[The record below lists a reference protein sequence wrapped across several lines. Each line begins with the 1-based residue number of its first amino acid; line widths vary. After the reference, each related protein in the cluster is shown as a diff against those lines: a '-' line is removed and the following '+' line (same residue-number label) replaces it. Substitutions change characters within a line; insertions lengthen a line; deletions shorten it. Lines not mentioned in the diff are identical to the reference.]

1 MDSAAR
7 IDDLV
12 GEQSTSQLQTTAHPI
27 DADYVR
33 QALESDRDN
42 WQPEISSLEEALEWE
57 AAYASLNNADDPS
70 DCDVSDFPIDDPQA
84 QGALALRLARAM
96 MNTEDTLEEVSR
108 EDKQRDKD
116 SQGPGSKKKVPK
128 KKTIKHHPH
137 LVHIKAWTL
146 LWAIYYAQK
155 GTCRVPAWFSARM
168 PTRTECAN
176 FMARFELIEG
186 YLMVSKTLCNSFYEA
201 SFEDRLAYYPE
212 AEMHI
217 KIANKR
223 LNTRRDTK
231 VSFGDHMMKNRDD
244 YYKDNEGNFRD
255 RANGQLISQSE
266 SSTLSADYRKLVQ
279 ELPTR
284 KRGSDQGLFVDALG
298 PSEAGKS
305 QKRKAPSHD
314 AIGDNDE
321 EQEEAPPRKSARKGK
336 TSRPTRG
343 SRKGGYTAPPQ
354 VAAGPADVVSTLK
367 GGQANTLVMANGL
380 NKPTVAFTE
389 HSGVQPGYPGA
400 YAAALSSAVTQDAA
414 RLNMNYLNQG
424 SSFLS
429 QQGFGLFTTD
439 TPRTYGNQL
448 STLDGFS
455 LMNAFVG
462 ATSTYNPVFQTSS
475 HPHHVQVNPQLLTQA
490 EFENAGA
497 PSYATYT
504 NDAAGAHLLLPFIA
518 TGEQQQSQATTA
530 PKPDWTESFLAKLA
544 AAEAEM
550 QFTEDHAPPPETTVP
565 DAITPPLTLDDV
577 LKCDPAQDFFWP
589 QANK

>member
-33 QALESDRDN
+33 QALKSDRDN

-57 AAYASLNNADDPS
+57 AAYASLNNADDP
-70 DCDVSDFPIDDPQA
+70 SDFPIDDPQA

-116 SQGPGSKKKVPK
+116 SEGPGSKKKVPK

-146 LWAIYYAQK
+146 LWAIYHAQK

-186 YLMVSKTLCNSFYEA
+186 YLMVSKSLCSSFYEA

-212 AEMHI
+212 AEMHT

-244 YYKDNEGNFRD
+244 YYKDDEGNFRD

-336 TSRPTRG
+336 TSRPTRA

-380 NKPTVAFTE
+380 NKPTVASTE

-400 YAAALSSAVTQDAA
+400 YAAALPLAVTQDAA

-439 TPRTYGNQL
+439 TPRTY
-448 STLDGFS
+448 
-455 LMNAFVG
+455 
-462 ATSTYNPVFQTSS
+462 
-475 HPHHVQVNPQLLTQA
+475 VNPQLLTQA
-490 EFENAGA
+490 EFQNTGA

-518 TGEQQQSQATTA
+518 TGEQQEQQQSQATTA
-530 PKPDWTESFLAKLA
+530 PEPGWTESFLAKLA
-544 AAEAEM
+544 AVEAEM
-550 QFTEDHAPPPETTVP
+550 QFTGDHAPPQETTVP

-589 QANK
+589 QCNGQDGL